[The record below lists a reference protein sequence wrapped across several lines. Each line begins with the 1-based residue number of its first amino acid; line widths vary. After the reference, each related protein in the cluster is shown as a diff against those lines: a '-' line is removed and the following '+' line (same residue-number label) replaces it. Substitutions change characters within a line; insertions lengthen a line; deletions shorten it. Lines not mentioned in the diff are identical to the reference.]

1 MASDTQIGQ
10 NAAAGAAAGSAAG
23 PYGAAIGAGAG
34 VIGGLIGS
42 GQDLPTIDLGAL
54 LSTINSAGQYQQQI
68 INSLPAAIQKQ
79 LADYVQQNGA
89 AGAAYQTG
97 VTGTGNDLL
106 AKTAALYGPNS
117 DAANAEKLANKS
129 AIYSTVPGTQ
139 DAVRGALAASGG
151 LSRGHA
157 GTALAQPYLQAASA
171 YGQSAMATDAAQT
184 KASQGA
190 TQQALSTVA
199 SMNDQMFTQLFGMSK
214 AQAQQILTTGTQAL
228 QTQLTQLI
236 NQSQTQTNQA
246 LGVEGLAADNGYQ
259 NAVTRGAQQG
269 QIWNGI
275 AGLGLQ
281 GIQAGFNAL
290 GPGSTGLPV
299 GSDVSSA
306 DYIRNANANA
316 PV

>member
-1 MASDTQIGQ
+1 MMEGL
-10 NAAAGAAAGSAAG
+10 
-23 PYGAAIGAGAG
+23 PG

-42 GQDLPTIDLGAL
+42 GQSLPTIDVAAL
-54 LSTINSAGQYQQQI
+54 FSTIQSAGQYQRQI
-68 INSLPAAIQKQ
+68 INALPAEIQKQ
-79 LADYVQQNGA
+79 LQDYAASNAA

-97 VTGTGNDLL
+97 VTGASNDLL
-106 AKTAALYGPNS
+106 AKTSALYGPNS
-117 DAANAEKLANKS
+117 DAANAEKLANKT

-157 GTALAQPYLQAASA
+157 GTALAQPYLQAASQ

-184 KASQGA
+184 KAGQAA
-190 TQQALSTVA
+190 TQQALQTVA

-236 NQSQTQTNQA
+236 NQSTNETNQT
-246 LGVEGLAADNGYQ
+246 LGVEGVAANNGYQ
-259 NAVTRGAQQG
+259 NAVTRNAQEQ
-269 QIWNGI
+269 QIWNGV

-281 GIQAGFNAL
+281 GVQAGM
-290 GPGSTGLPV
+290 GIPPVGTGLPA
-299 GSDVSSA
+299 GADVSSGG
-306 DYIRNANANA
+306 YIRNAAANA
-316 PV
+316 PF